1 MLKELMRVRLNSTVW
16 REASFDLT
24 AYRGKSVVIY
34 FETYNDSTAATG
46 RTWMFLDDVSVVVCR

>member
-1 MLKELMRVRLNSTVW
+1 MLKELLRARLNSTVW

-34 FETYNDSTAATG
+34 FETYNDSTSAAG
-46 RTWMFLDDVSVVVCR
+46 RTWMFLDDVSLEVCR